1 MDRVEIVPQMMRYR
15 TQGENYTESEFQFL
29 KTFIIQAQA
38 NYSDIEFKVLK
49 KILDGKHIRPVYQPI
64 VSLIDGQI
72 LGYEAL
78 SRVSDEK
85 LGLNIQQIFEIA
97 EKTKKT
103 WEIETLC
110 REKSLQKATTLDQ
123 GKKLFINVDPNVIH
137 DESFR
142 NGFTLGCLEEHGLN
156 PANVIFEVTER
167 VAITDNDAF
176 LKSIDHYKN
185 QNFSIAID
193 DVGAGFSGLNI
204 IASVKPNYIKI
215 DMNLIRNIDK
225 DEIKQLLCKAMVD
238 FGKNSGINLIAEG
251 IETEEELKTLIKL
264 KVDYGQGYYLG
275 MPQDTFEELSL
286 EKIEIITKNHSKNY
300 NENIRKSIYPVIGY
314 LSKAGYTFSP
324 DETMESIYE
333 KLKHDAAITE
343 FTIVENETAVGFMTK
358 TALNELLGGRYGFS
372 LHAKKTIRQV
382 MNTNFLRANYNMPI
396 DQVSRFAMQRPF
408 DVLYNPIVVEKEN
421 KYCGIVTIKDLL
433 DAYTRTEID
442 VATHINPLTKL
453 PGNVIIE
460 KEIFNRIS
468 GDAPYCIIYIDL
480 DNFKAYNDAYGFEN
494 GDLMLKLVADI
505 IKESAIR
512 NEFVGHIGGDDFLV
526 ICDYQ
531 EAGLLCQLILDK
543 FNSQVG
549 SLYRD
554 DDLANGFIISVN
566 RHGVIESFPI
576 ASLSIAGISNKTNSY
591 KSLDK
596 FSNEIALLKKRC
608 KKQAGNYFEIL

>member
-1 MDRVEIVPQMMRYR
+1 MDCVEIVPQMTRYR
-15 TQGENYTESEFQFL
+15 TQGESYAKNEFQFL

-38 NYSDIEFKVLK
+38 NYSDIEFKILR
-49 KILDGKHIRPVYQPI
+49 KILDDKYIKPVYQPI
-64 VSLIDGQI
+64 VSLVDGQI
-72 LGYEAL
+72 FGYEAL
-78 SRVSDEK
+78 SRITDEK
-85 LGLNIQQIFEIA
+85 LGMNIQQIFEIA
-97 EKTKKT
+97 DKTKKT

-110 REKSLQKATTLDQ
+110 REKALQNAVMMDA
-123 GKKLFINVDPNVIH
+123 GKKLFLNADPNVIH
-137 DESFR
+137 DEKFR
-142 NGFTLGCLEEHGLN
+142 NGFTMECLKEYGLN
-156 PANVIFEVTER
+156 PGNVIFEVTER
-167 VAITDNDAF
+167 IAVTDNDAF
-176 LKSIDHYKN
+176 LKAIDHYKN

-238 FGKNSGINLIAEG
+238 FGMNSGIKLIAEG

-275 MPQDTFEELSL
+275 IPQEVFEDISQ
-286 EKIEIITKNHSKNY
+286 EKVDIIMKNHSKNY
-300 NENIRKSIYPVIGY
+300 KDNIRNSIYPVIGY
-314 LSKAGYTFSP
+314 LSKSGYTFSP
-324 DETMESIYE
+324 DESMELIYE
-333 KLKHDAAITE
+333 KLKHNPAITE
-343 FTIVENETAVGFMTK
+343 FTIVENDIALGFMTK
-358 TALNELLGGRYGFS
+358 NALNELLGGRYGFS
-372 LHAKKTIRQV
+372 LHSKKIIRQV

-396 DQVSRFAMQRPF
+396 DQVSRFAMQRAF

-421 KYCGIVTIKDLL
+421 KYCGVVTIKDLL
-433 DAYTRTEID
+433 DAYTRIEID
-442 VATHINPLTKL
+442 AAIHINPLTKL

-468 GDAPYCIIYIDL
+468 GDSPYCIIYIDL

-494 GDLMLKLVADI
+494 GDLMLKLVADV
-505 IKESAIR
+505 IKENTLK
-512 NEFVGHIGGDDFLV
+512 NEFVGHIGGDDFIV

-543 FNSQVG
+543 FASQVG

-554 DDLANGFIISVN
+554 DDLSNGFIISVN

-576 ASLSIAGISNKTNSY
+576 ASLSVAGISNKTNSY

-596 FSNEIALLKKRC
+596 FSKEIALLKKKC
-608 KKQAGNYFEIL
+608 KKQVGNYFEIL